1 MTPYSPGHSFCS
13 LVSYSFFFFSL
24 LVIHCLHDHKTLE
37 WSRAHFLDLCL
48 SYLNPFTWWYHPVLW
63 LYEQS
68 ASDSKICICN
78 LDLPLNSRPVYPTAF
93 SVFLLDIKWASQ
105 SYYVQMKTLALL
117 IPIYFSTVFIVYINN
132 NSISQ
137 CLRPRS
143 LKVILQSSFFFT
155 SISNP
160 IENYLGSSVYLHK
173 EARQY
178 LIIRLGQSYVG
189 NFPMPSSFTQ
199 IISLYYDL
207 QNIIKSGCPLSLPL
221 IP

>member
-1 MTPYSPGHSFCS
+1 
-13 LVSYSFFFFSL
+13 
-24 LVIHCLHDHKTLE
+24 
-37 WSRAHFLDLCL
+37 
-48 SYLNPFTWWYHPVLW
+48 
-63 LYEQS
+63 
-68 ASDSKICICN
+68 
-78 LDLPLNSRPVYPTAF
+78 
-93 SVFLLDIKWASQ
+93 
-105 SYYVQMKTLALL
+105 MKTLALL

-221 IP
+221 IPQQSPLAHSCQPQLFTSSLYAHQECSYLKDFAFAILSSSKLLAPYIHRANPLTFFKSFSNVTFLVGYYLTPYLKLAPSPI